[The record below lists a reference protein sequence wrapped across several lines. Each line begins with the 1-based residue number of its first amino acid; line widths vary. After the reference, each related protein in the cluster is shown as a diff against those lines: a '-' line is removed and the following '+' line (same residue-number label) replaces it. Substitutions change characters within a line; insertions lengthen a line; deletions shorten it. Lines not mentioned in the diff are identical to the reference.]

1 MQKQE
6 GPYPRQSSA
15 DRKEALYHDI
25 IDYFDKGKVRHYNIR
40 EEGRREEGEGGGR
53 GRRKNACM
61 HTVSLPQLWE
71 CGIEQCKENASQLE
85 TVTFDYEKL
94 SDIHVSREIHSC
106 TSESCHSACLYT
118 HWTEYTMNVVLW
130 LVFVL
135 LDVHSQLTRRKQL
148 PASTPT

>member
-25 IDYFDKGKVRHYNIR
+25 IDYFDKGKVRIACHYNIR
-40 EEGRREEGEGGGR
+40 EEGGGGGGGGGGGRREEEGEEEGGGGE

-61 HTVSLPQLWE
+61 LTVSPPQLWE
-71 CGIEQCKENASQLE
+71 CGIEQCKEIASQLE

-94 SDIHVSREIHSC
+94 SDIHVSRGNHSC
-106 TSESCHSACLYT
+106 EPCLLRSLGLPQYPLDWT
-118 HWTEYTMNVVLW
+118 HDECCVR
-130 LVFVL
+130 
-135 LDVHSQLTRRKQL
+135 LDL
-148 PASTPT
+148 